1 MALQVCDAVSFV
13 QSLAPTWRKTQQ
25 VMLAEMMVALQ
36 ERPTLCLSDIAR
48 SLSAGAHASPQNPL
62 HGRLKRIDRF
72 LSNPRLDEVA
82 LWVRLT
88 RLAYHFSADPP
99 QPLSL
104 SAGEDPAVPLL
115 PLLLDTTYFE
125 PYAALIVS
133 IPCGSRGLPIALTT
147 YQRNTLQACFP
158 PASTWPSED
167 TLTCPPAARKGQPVR
182 PASSVVRQYWSQNRI
197 EERLLRY
204 IWSFLGSGLRPVVV
218 ADRGFARASLLRWF
232 LERHRDFVIRFDAG
246 TWLSLPDGQS
256 ASARDILAL
265 RPGQCRWLPMAYY
278 GKEERVPVAVLGLW
292 DVGQKEPWYLATTL
306 AQPQPTETLYRW
318 RMRIEC
324 ANRDE
329 KSGVILREGS
339 DQHRLTSALH
349 LHRLL
354 LVVLCLH
361 WLSAWVGLQA
371 FHDLP
376 LAESAPANDAADIC
390 PLEQALPNTT
400 DWALLEQGPAQP
412 PAVLPHRG
420 PTPKLPSW
428 MRPFAARGWL
438 SYIRLGMEIL
448 RTDLVHLVHRAV
460 RWVAI
465 YLWRLTPLWRPWQV
479 RYRLKHWWPLPT

>member
-1 MALQVCDAVSFV
+1 
-13 QSLAPTWRKTQQ
+13 
-25 VMLAEMMVALQ
+25 
-36 ERPTLCLSDIAR
+36 
-48 SLSAGAHASPQNPL
+48 
-62 HGRLKRIDRF
+62 
-72 LSNPRLDEVA
+72 
-82 LWVRLT
+82 
-88 RLAYHFSADPP
+88 
-99 QPLSL
+99 
-104 SAGEDPAVPLL
+104 
-115 PLLLDTTYFE
+115 
-125 PYAALIVS
+125 
-133 IPCGSRGLPIALTT
+133 
-147 YQRNTLQACFP
+147 
-158 PASTWPSED
+158 
-167 TLTCPPAARKGQPVR
+167 
-182 PASSVVRQYWSQNRI
+182 
-197 EERLLRY
+197 
-204 IWSFLGSGLRPVVV
+204 
-218 ADRGFARASLLRWF
+218 
-232 LERHRDFVIRFDAG
+232 
-246 TWLSLPDGQS
+246 
-256 ASARDILAL
+256 
-265 RPGQCRWLPMAYY
+265 
-278 GKEERVPVAVLGLW
+278 LGLW